1 MKILHISDTHGYH
14 GLLNIPTDIDM
25 IIHSGDISNSRNPI
39 LSNNECLDAIE
50 WLGSLNIPVILVAGN
65 HDIALERG
73 MITKQQMAEK
83 GITYLYNE
91 GITIDGVNFWGSPF
105 TPSFGV
111 GWAFN
116 RKRDKL
122 HDLWATI
129 PEKTNVVITHGPP
142 KGILDHS
149 YNQTG
154 NVYERC
160 GCAALLKRM
169 LKIEPKYCLFGH
181 IHNCEDII
189 NAGTTKLSAYSTI
202 YSNGSV
208 VTDGKF
214 GRLSSQGNTLTI

>member
-14 GLLNIPTDIDM
+14 GLLNIPNDIDM
-25 IIHSGDISNSRNPI
+25 IIHSGDISNSRNPV

-50 WLGSLNIPVILVAGN
+50 WLGSLNLPVILVAGN

-83 GITYLYNE
+83 GITYLCNE
-91 GITIDGVNFWGSPF
+91 GITINGVSFWGSPF
-105 TPSFGV
+105 TPSFGE

-129 PEKTNVVITHGPP
+129 PEGTDIVITHGPP

-149 YNQTG
+149 YNQIG

-189 NAGTTKLSAYSTI
+189 NAGTTKLSVYSTI

-214 GRLSSQGNTLTI
+214 GKLSSHGNILTI